1 MLEAEDPC
9 RVAIRELNLHRIVPH
24 RIRALRR
31 HLRLKHWQWRTRCA
45 ANVLHFFSLVV
56 AKRARAIVAKIW
68 KIEVAGMT
76 VSPCDIHSLAR
87 GDPDLYVNRL
97 FSRFE
102 WNGHQGQFSAEI
114 VIICWRRP

>member
-9 RVAIRELNLHRIVPH
+9 RVAIRKLNLHRIVPH

-31 HLRLKHWQWRTRCA
+31 HLRFKHWQWRTRCA

-87 GDPDLYVNRL
+87 GDPYLDINWL

-102 WNGHQGQFSAEI
+102 WNGHRVSF
-114 VIICWRRP
+114 RPKL